1 MQAIRAENLS
11 KSFDGR
17 MVLDNVSFSVEKGEI
32 FGYLGPNGA
41 GKTTT
46 INLLLGLLTPDGGR
60 ATVNGADLGSDDE
73 ARRRIGVLFENNGFS
88 ERQSAYENLRYYAI
102 LYGMDDPD
110 HRVDELL
117 GMIGLNDRAY
127 DPVGTFSTGMKR
139 KLGIARAIL
148 HKPEVLFLDEPSSG
162 LDPDAQRMVRDLIL
176 SLSASGAMT
185 VFINSHHLDEVQR
198 ICTRVAIL
206 ARGQI
211 RAEDSV
217 ARLTASGNESSIWI
231 AFEGG
236 EVSEDMRLAV
246 HALPM
251 VEKVER
257 EGEGIICT
265 LTGDGSAADLISTLV
280 EAGFRIDEAKKR
292 SANLEEIYLRYVHS
306 GEEAS

>member
-1 MQAIRAENLS
+1 MHAIRAEKLS

-17 MVLDNVSFSVEKGEI
+17 MVLDEVSFSVGKGEI

-46 INLLLGLLTPDGGR
+46 INLLLGLLTPDGGT

-88 ERQSAYENLRYYAI
+88 ERQSAYENLRYYAL

-110 HRVDELL
+110 DRVDELL
-117 GMIGLNDRAY
+117 GMIGLTDRAY

-148 HKPEVLFLDEPSSG
+148 HKPEILFLDEPSSG

-176 SLSASGAMT
+176 SLSVSGGMT

-217 ARLTASGNESSIWI
+217 ARLTTSGNESMIWI

-236 EVSEDMRLAV
+236 EVSEDMLLAV

-251 VEKVER
+251 VERAEL
-257 EGEGIICT
+257 EGKGILCT
-265 LTGDGSAADLISTLV
+265 LTGNGSAPDLISTLV
-280 EAGFRIDEAKKR
+280 AGGFRIEEAKKR
-292 SANLEEIYLRYVHS
+292 SANLEEIYLRHVHS

>member
-17 MVLDNVSFSVEKGEI
+17 AVLDNVSFSVEKGEI

-46 INLLLGLLTPDGGR
+46 INLLLGLLNPDSGR

-73 ARRRIGVLFENNGFS
+73 ARRQIGVLFENNGFS
-88 ERQSAYENLRYYAI
+88 ERQSAYENLRYYGR
-102 LYGMDDPD
+102 LYGMEDPD
-110 HRVDELL
+110 GRVDELL
-117 GMIGLNDRAY
+117 GMIGMADRAY

-176 SLSASGAMT
+176 SLSATGGMT

-206 ARGQI
+206 AGGRI

-217 ARLTASGNESSIWI
+217 AHLTASGNESSIWI

-236 EVSEDMRLAV
+236 RVPED
-246 HALPM
+246 ALLSLRSLPG
-251 VEKVER
+251 VARTEP

-265 LTGDGSAADLISTLV
+265 LTGDAKVPDLISALV
-280 EAGFRIDEAKKR
+280 AAGYRIEEAKKR

-306 GEEAS
+306 GEESS

>member
-1 MQAIRAENLS
+1 MYAIRAENLS

-17 MVLDNVSFSVEKGEI
+17 GVLDNVSFSVEKGEI

-46 INLLLGLLTPDGGR
+46 INLLLGLLTPDGGT
-60 ATVNGADLGSDDE
+60 ATVNGAELGLDDE

-88 ERQSAYENLRYYAI
+88 ERQSAYENLRYYGD
-102 LYGMDDPD
+102 LYGIEDPEG
-110 HRVDELL
+110 RIDELL
-117 GMIGLNDRAY
+117 GMIGMTDRAY

-176 SLSASGAMT
+176 SLSASGGMT

-206 ARGQI
+206 AGGRIQ
-211 RAEDSV
+211 AEDSV

-236 EVSEDMRLAV
+236 EVSDHMLMAV
-246 HALPM
+246 HTLPM
-251 VEKVER
+251 VERAKR

-265 LTGDGSAADLISTLV
+265 LAEQGSAADLISALV
-280 EAGFRIDEAKKR
+280 AAGFRIEEAKKR

>member
-1 MQAIRAENLS
+1 MQAIRAEKLS

-17 MVLDNVSFSVEKGEI
+17 MVLDEVSFSVEKGEI

-73 ARRRIGVLFENNGFS
+73 ARRKIGVLFENNGFS
-88 ERQSAYENLRYYAI
+88 ERQSAYENLRYYAL

-110 HRVDELL
+110 DRVEELL
-117 GMIGLNDRAY
+117 GMIGLNDRAC

-148 HKPEVLFLDEPSSG
+148 HKPEILFLDEPSSG

-176 SLSASGAMT
+176 SLSASGGMT
-185 VFINSHHLDEVQR
+185 IFINSHHLDEVQR

-206 ARGQI
+206 AGGHI

-236 EVSEDMRLAV
+236 EVSDHILQAV
-246 HALPM
+246 QSLPM
-251 VEKVER
+251 VERAER

-265 LTGDGSAADLISTLV
+265 LTGDGSAADLISALV
-280 EAGFRIDEAKKR
+280 AAGFRIGEAKKR

-306 GEEAS
+306 GEEVS

>member
-1 MQAIRAENLS
+1 MHAIRAENLS

-17 MVLDNVSFSVEKGEI
+17 MVLDNVSFSVEKGDI

-46 INLLLGLLTPDGGR
+46 INLFLGLLTPDGGT

-88 ERQSAYENLRYYAI
+88 ERQSAYENLRYYAL

-117 GMIGLNDRAY
+117 GMIGMADRAY

-148 HKPEVLFLDEPSSG
+148 HKPEILFLDEPSSG

-176 SLSASGAMT
+176 SLSVSGGMT

-206 ARGQI
+206 ARGRI

-231 AFEGG
+231 AFEEG
-236 EVSEDMRLAV
+236 EVSEDMLLAV

-251 VEKVER
+251 VERAER

-265 LTGDGSAADLISTLV
+265 LTGEGRVPDLISALV
-280 EAGFRIDEAKKR
+280 AAGFRIEEAKKR

-306 GEEAS
+306 GEEAA

>member
-11 KSFDGR
+11 KFFDGR
-17 MVLDNVSFSVEKGEI
+17 AVLDNVSFSVEKGEI

-46 INLLLGLLTPDGGR
+46 INLFLGLLTPDSGR
-60 ATVNGADLGSDDE
+60 ATVNGVDLGSDDE

-88 ERQSAYENLRYYAI
+88 ERQSAYENLRYYGR
-102 LYGMDDPD
+102 LYGMEDPD
-110 HRVDELL
+110 GRVDELL
-117 GMIGLNDRAY
+117 GMIGMADRAY

-176 SLSASGAMT
+176 SLSATGGMT

-206 ARGQI
+206 AGGRI
-211 RAEDSV
+211 RAEDSI

-236 EVSEDMRLAV
+236 RVPED
-246 HALPM
+246 ALLSLRSLPGIAGT
-251 VEKVER
+251 EL

-265 LTGDGSAADLISTLV
+265 LTGDAKAPDLISALV
-280 EAGFRIDEAKKR
+280 AAGYRIEEVKKR
-292 SANLEEIYLRYVHS
+292 SANLEEIYLRYVHT
-306 GEEAS
+306 GEDAS

>member
-17 MVLDNVSFSVEKGEI
+17 RVLENVSFSVEKGEI

-46 INLLLGLLTPDGGR
+46 INLFLGLLTPDGGT
-60 ATVNGADLGSDDE
+60 AMVNGADLGSDDE

-88 ERQSAYENLRYYAI
+88 ERQSAYENLRYFAN
-102 LYGMDDPD
+102 LYGIDDPKD
-110 HRVDELL
+110 RIDELL
-117 GMIGLNDRAY
+117 GMIGMADRAY

-148 HKPEVLFLDEPSSG
+148 HKPGILFLDEPSSG

-176 SLSASGAMT
+176 SLSASGGMT

-206 ARGQI
+206 AGGRIQ
-211 RAEDSV
+211 AEDSV

-236 EVSEDMRLAV
+236 KVPEDALISLRTIPVIQRAV
-246 HALPM
+246 PEDGG
-251 VEKVER
+251 VT
-257 EGEGIICT
+257 CT
-265 LTGDGSAADLISTLV
+265 LSEQGSAADLISALV
-280 EAGFRIDEAKKR
+280 AAGFRIEEAKKR
-292 SANLEEIYLRYVHS
+292 SASLEEIYLRYVHS
-306 GEEAS
+306 GEDAS

>member
-17 MVLDNVSFSVEKGEI
+17 AVLDNVSFSVEKGEI

-46 INLLLGLLTPDGGR
+46 INLFLGLLTPDGGT

-88 ERQSAYENLRYYAI
+88 ERQSAYENLRYFAN
-102 LYGMDDPD
+102 LYGIEDPEGRID
-110 HRVDELL
+110 KLL
-117 GMIGLNDRAY
+117 GMIGMSDRAY

-176 SLSASGAMT
+176 SLSESDQMT

-206 ARGQI
+206 AGGRI

-217 ARLTASGNESSIWI
+217 ARLTASGKERTVWI

-236 EVSEDMRLAV
+236 VAPGDALASIRSNPVVRRADPEDGGV
-246 HALPM
+246 T
-251 VEKVER
+251 
-257 EGEGIICT
+257 CT
-265 LTGDGSAADLISTLV
+265 LTGEGSAADLISALV
-280 EAGFRIDEAKKR
+280 AAGYRIEEAKKR

-306 GEEAS
+306 GEDAS

>member
-1 MQAIRAENLS
+1 MHAIRAENLS

-17 MVLDNVSFSVEKGEI
+17 VVLDNVSFSVEKGDI

-46 INLLLGLLTPDGGR
+46 INLFLGLLTPDGGT

-88 ERQSAYENLRYYAI
+88 ERQSAYENLRYYGR
-102 LYGMDDPD
+102 LYGMEDPD
-110 HRVDELL
+110 SRVDELL
-117 GMIGLNDRAY
+117 GMIGLNDRAA

-148 HKPEVLFLDEPSSG
+148 HKPDLLFLDEPSSG

-176 SLSASGAMT
+176 SLASSGGMT

-198 ICTRVAIL
+198 ICSRVAIL
-206 ARGQI
+206 AGGQI
-211 RAEDSV
+211 QAEDSV
-217 ARLTASGNESSIWI
+217 ARLTASGKERTVWI

-236 EVSEDMRLAV
+236 NASEHVILAV
-246 HALPM
+246 QNLPM
-251 VEKVER
+251 VERAER

-265 LTGDGSAADLISTLV
+265 LTGEGRVPDLISALV
-280 EAGFRIDEAKKR
+280 AAGFRIEEAKKQ